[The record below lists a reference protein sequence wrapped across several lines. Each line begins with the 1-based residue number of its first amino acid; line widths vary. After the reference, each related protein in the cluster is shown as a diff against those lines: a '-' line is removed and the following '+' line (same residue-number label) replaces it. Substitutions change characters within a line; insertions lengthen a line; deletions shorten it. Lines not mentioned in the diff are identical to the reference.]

1 MYTHLAGGK
10 LPKYL
15 PTEKNRMNL
24 ESWEQNERQGR
35 SICLALCVCVCVHVY
50 VLVYAQHLT
59 QPDRHGSN
67 GLENMKSCEDGFDWE
82 R

>member
-1 MYTHLAGGK
+1 M
-10 LPKYL
+10 P
-15 PTEKNRMNL
+15 
-24 ESWEQNERQGR
+24 R
-35 SICLALCVCVCVHVY
+35 SVRVRVCVHVY